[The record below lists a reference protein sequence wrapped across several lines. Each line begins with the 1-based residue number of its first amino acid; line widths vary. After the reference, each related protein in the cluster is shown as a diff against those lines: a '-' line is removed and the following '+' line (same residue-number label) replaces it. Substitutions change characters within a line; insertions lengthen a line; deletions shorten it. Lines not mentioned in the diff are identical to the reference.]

1 MQAKIIN
8 GTADYV
14 KGNIDVTV
22 ELQAATEQEHDFL
35 KRALELNAAP
45 MENGVQAIEAL
56 VVYKDT
62 AGVLSLRITKKVDAY
77 PQSEPLA
84 TDLAREDHDM
94 ERGRKENYDENGK
107 YIGPVFRRAVDP
119 NTVSRYS
126 LNQDHSAMVTS
137 PVTVSVPPTPTQA
150 QVDAAN
156 TRAQLVNPVTL
167 APVDDP
173 NRNLPIEP
181 APSVVGEPYAPEE
194 FPLQP
199 EQTPPSAT

>member
-1 MQAKIIN
+1 
-8 GTADYV
+8 
-14 KGNIDVTV
+14 
-22 ELQAATEQEHDFL
+22 
-35 KRALELNAAP
+35 
-45 MENGVQAIEAL
+45 
-56 VVYKDT
+56 
-62 AGVLSLRITKKVDAY
+62 
-77 PQSEPLA
+77 
-84 TDLAREDHDM
+84 
-94 ERGRKENYDENGK
+94 
-107 YIGPVFRRAVDP
+107 
-119 NTVSRYS
+119 VSRYS